1 MTHLFNEVMG
11 MLLSLNR
18 SHIFEFEMM
27 AEYLTLP
34 YKFQV
39 RQCPDLNLFP
49 VQDFEVYKL
58 FWSTAFQA

>member
-1 MTHLFNEVMG
+1 